1 MTVEDKKGAVQKM
14 INTLTK
20 SNERES
26 NLRKELSD
34 DAMTLRGVQEMI
46 LNGDPV
52 PLDCGYETLE
62 DWEASIEKEIASG
75 NKSLAN
81 IEEQKIEVEA
91 LQYYVDN
98 IA

>member
-1 MTVEDKKGAVQKM
+1 MTVDEKKGAVQLM
-14 INTLTK
+14 INALTK

-26 NLRKELSD
+26 NLKKELSD
-34 DAMTLRGVQEMI
+34 DTMTLRGVQEMI

-52 PLDCGYETLE
+52 PLDCGYDTLE
-62 DWEASIEKEIASG
+62 AWEASIEKEITSS